1 MYLNF
6 HPGDRKQGNKM
17 SHRYITLTGNVMLNW
32 AINRPV
38 TGETFNHRF
47 WPLDTKIIDI
57 TNTAYI
63 ESLLYSI
70 RKMERDIV
78 SCSTEK
84 PNDAPEAIRPS
95 SSAVNCKTNV
105 DNDIKTLL
113 SDYKEER
120 G

>member
-47 WPLDTKIIDI
+47 
-57 TNTAYI
+57 
-63 ESLLYSI
+63 
-70 RKMERDIV
+70 
-78 SCSTEK
+78 
-84 PNDAPEAIRPS
+84 
-95 SSAVNCKTNV
+95 
-105 DNDIKTLL
+105 
-113 SDYKEER
+113 
-120 G
+120 